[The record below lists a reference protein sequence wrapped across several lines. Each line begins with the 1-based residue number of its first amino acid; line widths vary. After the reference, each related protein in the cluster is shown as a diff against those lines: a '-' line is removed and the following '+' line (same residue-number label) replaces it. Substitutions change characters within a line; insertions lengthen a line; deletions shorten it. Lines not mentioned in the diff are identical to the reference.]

1 MQVRDPQ
8 ELADMLESVYAKLY
22 ARQAAAFIREQQE
35 ALDVQRMRIAS
46 MVEQM
51 GIDGY
56 GTIAIAIA
64 IREGKFE

>member
-8 ELADMLESVYAKLY
+8 ELADMLESVYAKNY
-22 ARQAAAFIREQQE
+22 ARQAAAFIREQQK
-35 ALDVQRMRIAS
+35 ALDVQRMQIAA